1 MDDSSTKIGGDA
13 NDSRFI
19 AVYLMGVIIGSVVR
33 TVAWIL
39 PDGIVSKVKSTL
51 P

>member
-1 MDDSSTKIGGDA
+1 MASSSTKIGGDA
-13 NDSRFI
+13 NDRRF
-19 AVYLMGVIIGSVVR
+19 VPMYLMGVIVGSIVR

-39 PDGIVSKVKSTL
+39 PREIVSKIKDLL